1 MQEKKRDIY
10 NIAEKRGGTL
20 TVNEDE
26 NENKQKFDW
35 KQTRYRGNS
44 NSELVRSSVGKIMS
58 L

>member
-10 NIAEKRGGTL
+10 NIVEKRGGTL

-35 KQTRYRGNS
+35 KQTRYCENPNTETS
-44 NSELVRSSVGKIMS
+44 PVLSW
-58 L
+58 